1 MAEEKK
7 EEGRPKLTDPKE
19 FNLIRSIYFEDHKPR
34 GFDIDPIE
42 LLDRQQQGKYRNQSR

>member
-7 EEGRPKLTDPKE
+7 EERPRLTDPKE
-19 FNLIRSIYFEDHKPR
+19 FNLIRSMYFEDHNPR
-34 GFDIDPIE
+34 TFDTDPIE